1 MIIFVINI
9 YQKLNCNINH
19 NSLFYNVPVSLF
31 QLRWLER
38 DHLVAPQLEES
49 DRLIDPADDS
59 WGGRNPTAV
68 VSVPE

>member
-1 MIIFVINI
+1 MYI
-9 YQKLNCNINH
+9 
-19 NSLFYNVPVSLF
+19 PVSLF

-38 DHLVAPQLEES
+38 DHLVSTQFEES
-49 DRLIDPADDS
+49 DRLLDTTDDS